1 MHCFQFL
8 LRLTIA
14 PREIENNNYA
24 QFWRD
29 NQQYHGIF
37 EKKPIYPFK
46 SSFLRVKS
54 FKEVVLYTAIS
65 HDRVV
70 IDYNH
75 NYGAKKQLLNPV
87 LMIFKVNE
95 VSRVFQIL
103 G

>member
-1 MHCFQFL
+1 MHNFGGTTNSIMVFL
-8 LRLTIA
+8 
-14 PREIENNNYA
+14 
-24 QFWRD
+24 
-29 NQQYHGIF
+29 
-37 EKKPIYPFK
+37 KKAYLSFK

-70 IDYNH
+70 IDY
-75 NYGAKKQLLNPV
+75 YGVKKQLLNPV

>member
-1 MHCFQFL
+1 MHNFGGTTNSIMVFL
-8 LRLTIA
+8 K
-14 PREIENNNYA
+14 
-24 QFWRD
+24 
-29 NQQYHGIF
+29 
-37 EKKPIYPFK
+37 KKPIYPFK

-70 IDYNH
+70 IDY
-75 NYGAKKQLLNPV
+75 YGVKKQLLNPV

>member
-1 MHCFQFL
+1 MHNFGGTTNSIMVFL
-8 LRLTIA
+8 
-14 PREIENNNYA
+14 
-24 QFWRD
+24 
-29 NQQYHGIF
+29 
-37 EKKPIYPFK
+37 KKAYLSFK

-65 HDRVV
+65 HDKVV

-75 NYGAKKQLLNPV
+75 NYGVKKRLLNPV

>member
-1 MHCFQFL
+1 MHNFGGTTNSIMVFL
-8 LRLTIA
+8 K
-14 PREIENNNYA
+14 
-24 QFWRD
+24 
-29 NQQYHGIF
+29 
-37 EKKPIYPFK
+37 KKPIYPFK

-75 NYGAKKQLLNPV
+75 NYGVKKQLLNPV